1 MNANLNTMN
10 RDDFNQLWERRK
22 QTWHTGVPDDASIL
36 RMAERARNAAM
47 PEENVTPINL
57 GRRGRW
63 IPYAAAASLVVG
75 IAIYGLMRQDN
86 QPTQL
91 PVAKEVSIDGQTVRF
106 LCNNGCSAQEVLL
119 SANDIIKK

>member
-22 QTWHTGVPDDASIL
+22 QTWHTGAPDDASIL

-75 IAIYGLMRQDN
+75 IAIYGLMRQGN